1 MDALILDLANV
12 SEQLLPILGAVVLI
26 FLCVLLKKAWEMIDS
41 IHETIKNLDPAIK
54 DVEKSIAY
62 IREMFHMLTEPQHMS
77 ESVFYCHIYG
87 KENFGR
93 KYDEA
98 MESYAERILPGLL
111 AEIKTDEGYA
121 FLRGNEE
128 FEEVLRTAERF
139 TKK

>member
-1 MDALILDLANV
+1 MMVGIMRDLSFFLV
-12 SEQLLPILGAVVLI
+12 SIEN
-26 FLCVLLKKAWEMIDS
+26 E
-41 IHETIKNLDPAIK
+41 
-54 DVEKSIAY
+54 
-62 IREMFHMLTEPQHMS
+62 
-77 ESVFYCHIYG
+77 G

-128 FEEVLRTAERF
+128 FQEVLRTAERF